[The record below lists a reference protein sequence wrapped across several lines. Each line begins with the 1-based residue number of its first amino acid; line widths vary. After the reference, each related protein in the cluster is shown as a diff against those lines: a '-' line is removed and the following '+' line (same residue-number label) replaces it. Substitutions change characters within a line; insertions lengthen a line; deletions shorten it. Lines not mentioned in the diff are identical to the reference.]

1 MVYKGAGIMKYRW
14 VHLSDIHFAYKNYQT
29 NRIRTE
35 LFKKIK
41 EIVRQDKVNFLFIT
55 GDITDKDSEYND
67 DLYKFISE
75 ILDVMQLDEKH
86 LFIVPG
92 NHDVSRLEK
101 RTDKLE
107 QIKNAGGKGLEMVYG
122 LDKSDVEMLISA
134 QKKYFDMYKC
144 VKKEE
149 YPKEKVHFICEVDR
163 AKIIHL
169 NTSWLCGMDGEEGR
183 LFLGSDKLF
192 DCLKH
197 ADLKAED
204 LNIAIGHHSFECFHK
219 REQEQLK
226 SLFRDYNIDFYLSGH
241 VHEAMISY
249 NGNIDTH
256 FCVCRQMRSDTYD
269 SGGLAIGNI
278 DTESDNNKI
287 EFHAWNQ
294 KGYWTWDTEVGL
306 EAQYGVY
313 YFNTAKFPA
322 IKYKEKP
329 VVVIHKTMNTPVNQ
343 QKLLH
348 DMGFE
353 NIPVYQYQYSN
364 IEICTKEEW
373 AEHKD
378 NTENFINGVISSLH
392 DNVVHIFPLSQ
403 IPLLIDMGYILQDD
417 NNNIKIYQFDADGNW
432 VLNSENAEK
441 IPLSVNYTK
450 NNSKTKKLIIVLE
463 ISNPIDDEDINAHI
477 STSENSILRFT
488 IDNPKRYK
496 VIYESQVKEIKNKF
510 RIEAEKY
517 INDYDEFHLFAAI
530 PAGLSIE
537 IGRCILRSMWPKIY
551 LYNYRRQND
560 PRYQFAFS
568 IN

>member
-1 MVYKGAGIMKYRW
+1 MKYRW
-14 VHLSDIHFAYKNYQT
+14 IHLSDIHFAYKNYQT

-55 GDITDKDSEYND
+55 GDITDKDAEYDNN
-67 DLYKFISE
+67 LLKFIAE
-75 ILDVMQLDEKH
+75 ISNIMELDEKH
-86 LFIVPG
+86 IFIVPG
-92 NHDVSRLEK
+92 NHDISRFEK
-101 RTDKLE
+101 RIKKLVE
-107 QIKNAGGKGLEMVYG
+107 IKDAGDKGLEMVHE
-122 LDKSDVEMLISA
+122 LDKTTIELLISA
-134 QKKYFDMYKC
+134 QQKYFDLYKYI
-144 VKKEE
+144 KKEE
-149 YPKEKVHFICEVDR
+149 YPVEKVHFIDMADE

-169 NTSWLCGMDGEEGR
+169 NTSWLCGTDGEEGH
-183 LFLGSDKLF
+183 LFIGSDKLF
-192 DCLKH
+192 DCLKN

-249 NGNIDTH
+249 NGSIDTH
-256 FCVCRQMRSDTYD
+256 FCVCRQMRSDSYD
-269 SGGLAIGNI
+269 SGGLAVGNI
-278 DTESDNNKI
+278 NTESGNNEI

-313 YFNTAKFPA
+313 NFNTQKFPA
-322 IKYKEKP
+322 EKYKDKP
-329 VVVIHKTMNTPVNQ
+329 IIVIHKTMNTPVNQ

-353 NIPVYQYQYSN
+353 NVPVYHYQYSN

-373 AEHKD
+373 EEHKV
-378 NTENFINGVISSLH
+378 NTEKFINGVVSSLQ
-392 DNVVHIFPLSQ
+392 DNIVHIFPLSQ
-403 IPLLIDMGYILQDD
+403 IPLLIDMGYILQSD
-417 NNNIKIYQFDADGNW
+417 NDNIKIYQFDANGNW
-432 VLNSENAEK
+432 VLDSENAEK
-441 IPLSVNYTK
+441 VPITVSYIE
-450 NNSKTKKLIIVLE
+450 NNLQTKKLIVVLE
-463 ISNPIDDEDINAHI
+463 ISSKIRNEDIDVHI

-488 IDNPKRYK
+488 IDDPLRYK
-496 VIYESQVKEIKNKF
+496 VIYESQVKEVKSKF
-510 RIEAEKY
+510 SNETEKHIY
-517 INDYDEFHLFAAI
+517 DYDEIYLFAAM

-537 IGRCILRSMWPKIY
+537 VGRCILRSMWPKIH
-551 LYNYRRQND
+551 LYNFRRQNE
-560 PRYQFAFS
+560 PKYQFVFS